1 MLTNESRIASL
12 NGGALELTTHRRN
25 ITLNTPNNKNFISMT
40 LDEIASCAINHQ
52 SDRAA
57 LNVGVILGI
66 VGLLMVF
73 GKNEYG
79 FLAII
84 LSVVLIALY
93 YVLRKTVLQIETT
106 GGKTFTVEF
115 GGNSEDI
122 IIAFIKEI
130 NDAKLAYLQNK
141 NRTTN

>member
-12 NGGALELTTHRRN
+12 NGGALELTTHRLN
-25 ITLNTPNNKNFISMT
+25 ITLNTLNNKNFISMT

-66 VGLLMVF
+66 VGLLMAF
-73 GKNEYG
+73 GNNEFG

>member
-12 NGGALELTTHRRN
+12 NGGTLELTTHRRN

-66 VGLLMVF
+66 VGLLMAF
-73 GKNEYG
+73 GNNEFG

>member
-66 VGLLMVF
+66 VGLLMAF
-73 GKNEYG
+73 GNNEFG

-106 GGKTFTVEF
+106 GGKPFTVEF

>member
-66 VGLLMVF
+66 VGLLMTF
-73 GKNEYG
+73 GNNEFG

>member
-1 MLTNESRIASL
+1 
-12 NGGALELTTHRRN
+12 
-25 ITLNTPNNKNFISMT
+25 MT

-57 LNVGVILGI
+57 LNVGMILGI
-66 VGLLMVF
+66 VGLLMTF
-73 GKNEYG
+73 GNNEFG

>member
-1 MLTNESRIASL
+1 MLTNESRISSL
-12 NGGALELTTHRRN
+12 NGGALELTTHRLN

-66 VGLLMVF
+66 VGLLMAF
-73 GKNEYG
+73 GNNEFG

-106 GGKTFTVEF
+106 GGKNFTVEF

-141 NRTTN
+141 NRTAN

>member
-12 NGGALELTTHRRN
+12 NGGTLELTTHRRN

-57 LNVGVILGI
+57 LNVGMILGI
-66 VGLLMVF
+66 VGLLMTF
-73 GKNEYG
+73 GNNEFG